1 MQTMLEYIHAAT
13 EPTSNGVILGG
24 AALAAESKAPANV
37 RTGATARNLS
47 ATGPAFEL
55 TRHPAGF
62 PTQAPREWDRATT
75 VPAITPALIHPLF
88 PFTPPANIAANL
100 PHLLAALAAAGLTD
114 LPMLLAALATI
125 RAEAEPFL
133 PLTEA
138 ESRFNTSPGGRPGA
152 VSGHPFDLYDHRAD
166 LGNLG
171 PPDGAN
177 FRGRGYVQL
186 TGRANYTHYGA
197 RLSLDLVVAPTL
209 AASPE
214 PAATILA
221 AFLAD
226 RQTAIRS
233 ALARNDL
240 ARARRLVNGGSHG
253 LDRFTA
259 AYSAGLRVFATETC
273 NLKTMTRHEP
283 QKKRPGITSP
293 GLS

>member
-1 MQTMLEYIHAAT
+1 MGGGIPNIIHAVT
-13 EPTSNGVILGG
+13 GPTPNPVILSG
-24 AALAAESKAPANV
+24 AALAAESKDPADV
-37 RTGATARNLS
+37 RTSTTAKDLS
-47 ATGPAFEL
+47 AAYPA
-55 TRHPAGF
+55 
-62 PTQAPREWDRATT
+62 QAPLGWGRATT
-75 VPAITPALIHPLF
+75 VLPAITAALIQPLF
-88 PFTPPANIAANL
+88 PFTSLANIAANL

-186 TGRANYTHYGA
+186 TGRANYGHYGA
-197 RLSLDLVVAPTL
+197 RLSLDLVVTPTL

-240 ARARRLVNGGSHG
+240 ARARRLVNGGSNG

-259 AYSAGLRVFATETC
+259 AYSAGLKLFA
-273 NLKTMTRHEP
+273 
-283 QKKRPGITSP
+283 
-293 GLS
+293 